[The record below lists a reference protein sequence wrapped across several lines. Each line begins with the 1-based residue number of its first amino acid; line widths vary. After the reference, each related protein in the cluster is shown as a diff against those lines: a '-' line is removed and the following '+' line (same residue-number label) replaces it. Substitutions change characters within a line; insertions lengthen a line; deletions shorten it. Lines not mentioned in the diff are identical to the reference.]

1 MKAYCISC
9 GAANDYK
16 NGQKPVTCTKCKRN
30 INASAAPVTKPT
42 VPSLAEL
49 MARQEPARPVA
60 IRPSFSIE
68 DDNDEMEPYIDL
80 GGITSDSLK
89 FNIEIDKPNSIKLGD
104 ALANPAPPP
113 AKQPKNK
120 TVTKASRKQA
130 LKSILA
136 AQKSSR

>member
-30 INASAAPVTKPT
+30 INASAAPVQVAKPAI
-42 VPSLAEL
+42 PSLADL
-49 MARQEPARPVA
+49 MARQAPARPVA
-60 IRPSFSIE
+60 IHPSFTIE
-68 DDNDEMEPYIDL
+68 DDELEPYIDL
-80 GGITSDSLK
+80 GGISSSDLK
-89 FNIEIDKPNSIKLGD
+89 FDIEIDKPNSIKLGD

-113 AKQPKNK
+113 VRQPKNK